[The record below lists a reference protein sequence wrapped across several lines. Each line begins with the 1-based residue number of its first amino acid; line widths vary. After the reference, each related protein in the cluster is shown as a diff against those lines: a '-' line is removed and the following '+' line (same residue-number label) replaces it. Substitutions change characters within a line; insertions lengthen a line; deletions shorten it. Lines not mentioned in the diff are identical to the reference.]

1 MKDLRDILYG
11 VNIQEVVGPTD
22 IAILNVQHDS
32 RLIKKGGLFIAIN
45 GLVSDGHAYIENAI
59 ELGASAI
66 ICEDMPGEI
75 NDQVTYVGVKDARLA
90 LAIVSENYY
99 DHPSSQLKLVGVTG
113 TNGKTSIATM
123 LFHLSRQLGNKV
135 GLIST
140 IEYRIEDEVISATHT
155 TPDALSIQQLLQQ
168 MVEAGCTHCFMEVSS
183 HAVAQHRIS
192 ALKFAGGVFT
202 NITHDHLD
210 YHETFKDYL
219 NAKKTF
225 FDRLTDDAFS
235 LSNWDDKNGHVMQQN
250 TKASRKGYALRT
262 VCDFKGKILE
272 NTFEGLTI
280 QIEGVDI
287 HTLQIGR
294 FNAYNLLAVYGVAQL
309 LGYDRDEVLAI
320 MSALPSPT
328 GRFDSTYFQNEKIT
342 GIVDYAHTPDA
353 LKNVLQ
359 TIQAIRTG
367 NEQLITIIGCG
378 GDRDKAKRPIM
389 ASVACE
395 WSDRVILT
403 SDNPRTEDPIEILND
418 MQKGVDP
425 SSFKKVLVITDRKE
439 AIKTACL
446 LAQQNDIILLAG
458 KGHETY
464 QEIAGERLPFD
475 DKEILTET
483 IKTLS

>member
-11 VNIQEVVGPTD
+11 VNLQEVVGPTD
-22 IAILNVQHDS
+22 IAVLSIEHDS
-32 RLIKKGGLFIAIN
+32 RKVKKGTLFVAIK
-45 GLVSDGHAYIENAI
+45 GLVSDGHEYIEKAI
-59 ELGASAI
+59 ELGASSI

-75 NDQVTYVGVKDARLA
+75 NDQVTYVGVNDTRLA
-90 LAIVSENYY
+90 LATVADNFY
-99 DHPSSQLKLVGVTG
+99 DKPSTKLSLVGITG
-113 TNGKTSIATM
+113 TNGKTSIASM
-123 LFHLSRQLGNKV
+123 LYRLSRQLGNKV

-140 IEYRIEDEVISATHT
+140 IEYRIEEEIIPATHT
-155 TPDALSIQQLLQQ
+155 TPDALSLQQLLHQ
-168 MVEAGCTHCFMEVSS
+168 MVAAGCTHCFMEVSS
-183 HAVAQHRIS
+183 HAVAQHRTS
-192 ALKFAGGVFT
+192 ALHFTGGIFT

-210 YHETFKDYL
+210 YHKTFKEYL
-219 NAKKTF
+219 NAKKAF
-225 FDRLTDDAFS
+225 FDQLPESAFA
-235 LSNWDDKNGHVMQQN
+235 LSNWDDKNGQVMQQN
-250 TKASRKGYALRT
+250 TKASKKGYALRM
-262 VCDFKGKILE
+262 VCDYKGKILE

-280 QIEGVDI
+280 QIEGIDI
-287 HTLQIGR
+287 HTLQIGK
-294 FNAYNLLAVYGVAQL
+294 FNAYNLLAVYGASEL
-309 LGYDRDEVLAI
+309 LGFDKEEVLAI

-328 GRFDSTYFQNEKIT
+328 GRFDSTYFHNEKIT

-367 NEQLITIIGCG
+367 NEQLITIVGCG
-378 GDRDKAKRPIM
+378 GDRDKTKRPIM
-389 ASVACE
+389 ARVACE

-464 QEIAGERLPFD
+464 QEIDGERFPFD
-475 DKEILTET
+475 DKAILTET
-483 IKTLS
+483 MKTLS